1 MWLTWTLQAVQ
12 VSRGTTHAIL
22 LGAVTDPA
30 PMAKDKYA
38 MRSRREKIEA
48 ERAAGLGV
56 KLNPDCGNRAVPGYD
71 ECEEHMPPGRYIGRW
86 AANQPVPSKSN

>member
-1 MWLTWTLQAVQ
+1 VVVTSVHVIGINAGGPAVGLY
-12 VSRGTTHAIL
+12 VADVDFTGGSSFARNHHAIL

-48 ERAAGLGV
+48 KRAAGLGV
-56 KLNPDCGNRAVPGYD
+56 KLNPDCGNPAVPG
-71 ECEEHMPPGRYIGRW
+71 
-86 AANQPVPSKSN
+86 